1 MADLLDLSARI
12 IDSGVADVP
21 VNRVTQELSELRDNL
36 AIVESFSHCA
46 VLDTG
51 DGLVAFDASAGN
63 TGRAVVEQIRRWRI
77 HDVSHLMYTHG
88 HLDHVGGSREFAA
101 VWPNVNVVGHH
112 NVARRFDRYAYTSDW
127 NVEINARQFGGIR
140 ADKNLNVGPGTQ
152 DAADDLA
159 PADTDPRKWRS
170 FLPIG
175 TLRPTIEV
183 GDEATFSIG
192 TTRIDARHAR
202 GETDDHLWYW
212 LPDSR
217 TIMSGD
223 FLIWNFPNAGNP
235 QKVQRY
241 PGEWATALRS
251 MAAAEPDLIVPAHG
265 LPIAGTQRI
274 QLVLNEVATALEWLV
289 ATVVGLMNDGATLNT
304 IIHEVT
310 LPSDTLAKPY
320 LRPLYD
326 EPEFV
331 IRNIWRMYGGW
342 WDKAP
347 SRLKPSRDETLASAI
362 AALAGGPASLM
373 DAAQAAADA
382 NDLRLACHL
391 ADFAGWAAPDDPE
404 IHERRAAIYL
414 VRRQHEPSL
423 MSKGIFA
430 AAARESQAIVDAS
443 LGADTDEH
451 KG

>member
-1 MADLLDLSARI
+1 
-12 IDSGVADVP
+12 
-21 VNRVTQELSELRDNL
+21 
-36 AIVESFSHCA
+36 
-46 VLDTG
+46 
-51 DGLVAFDASAGN
+51 
-63 TGRAVVEQIRRWRI
+63 
-77 HDVSHLMYTHG
+77 
-88 HLDHVGGSREFAA
+88 
-101 VWPNVNVVGHH
+101 
-112 NVARRFDRYAYTSDW
+112 
-127 NVEINARQFGGIR
+127 
-140 ADKNLNVGPGTQ
+140 
-152 DAADDLA
+152 
-159 PADTDPRKWRS
+159 
-170 FLPIG
+170 
-175 TLRPTIEV
+175 
-183 GDEATFSIG
+183 
-192 TTRIDARHAR
+192 
-202 GETDDHLWYW
+202 
-212 LPDSR
+212 
-217 TIMSGD
+217 
-223 FLIWNFPNAGNP
+223 
-235 QKVQRY
+235 
-241 PGEWATALRS
+241 

-289 ATVVGLMNDGATLNT
+289 STVVGLMNDGATLNT

-347 SRLKPSRDETLASAI
+347 SRLKPSRDETLASAL

-451 KG
+451 KGWRRKGNATPLRL